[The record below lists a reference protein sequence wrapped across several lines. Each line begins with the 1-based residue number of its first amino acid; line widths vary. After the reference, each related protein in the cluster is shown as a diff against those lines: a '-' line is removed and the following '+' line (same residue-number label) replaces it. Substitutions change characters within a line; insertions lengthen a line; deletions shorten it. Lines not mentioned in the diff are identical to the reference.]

1 MAKGYWVVTYR
12 KVKDPQKLEA
22 YAKLAGPAVVAAGG
36 RFVARGVA
44 AKAYELGVLERTTVV
59 EFESV
64 EKAIQ
69 CRDGEAYR
77 HALEALGDAVER
89 DFRVMQGAD

>member
-1 MAKGYWVVTYR
+1 MVKGYWVVSYKKIKDQQ
-12 KVKDPQKLEA
+12 KVDA
-22 YAKLAGPAVVAAGG
+22 YAKLAGAAVAAGGG

-44 AKAYELGVLERTTVV
+44 AKAYELGVLQRTTVV
-59 EFESV
+59 EFDSV
-64 EKAIQ
+64 EKAIH

-89 DFRVMQGAD
+89 DFRIVQGAE